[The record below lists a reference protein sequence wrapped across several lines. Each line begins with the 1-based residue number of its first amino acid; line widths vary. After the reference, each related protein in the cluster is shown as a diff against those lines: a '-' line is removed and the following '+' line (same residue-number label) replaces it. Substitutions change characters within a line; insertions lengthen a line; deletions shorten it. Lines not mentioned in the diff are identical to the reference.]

1 MNGID
6 DFAFTGS
13 QENVGTYAD
22 GEVIILTISGGDTN
36 ENAPEI
42 LANAVWT
49 SLPAVKADTVME
61 VSSDTFIGGIG
72 YGAAMDVVNTIGAYF
87 DIPPVIL
94 SSTPRVSPSN
104 RARPDYEVR
113 SVSTS
118 RRIDVRRQ
126 QDDGFSLKTAHHA
139 NSVPLSPE
147 T

>member
-1 MNGID
+1 MNDVD

-13 QENVGTYAD
+13 QENFGAYAG

-42 LANAVWT
+42 LASAVWT

-87 DIPPVIL
+87 DIPPVID
-94 SSTPRVSPSN
+94 T
-104 RARPDYEVR
+104 
-113 SVSTS
+113 TS
-118 RRIDVRRQ
+118 
-126 QDDGFSLKTAHHA
+126 
-139 NSVPLSPE
+139 
-147 T
+147 